1 MGSLLSKTNNPN
13 TNGANLN
20 TATNVKKATKDKKNN
35 VPKSTNV
42 RSNVTKA
49 NNVRS
54 TAGTLK
60 MSGTGCRG
68 SKRNQLCDVMY
79 ADTKPYIPP
88 ITTGKVI
95 KVYDGDTIT
104 IATYIHGLKQP
115 YRFSIRLS
123 GIDTPELRTA
133 NETEKEYAIIIR
145 DKLSAKI
152 MDKTVSVSN
161 ISTEKYG
168 RILATVTLKDENQS
182 INDWLLKNKYAVEYT
197 GGSKQEF
204 NARNFAV
211 KVDKKKKK

>member
-1 MGSLLSKTNNPN
+1 MGSLLSKTNNAD
-13 TNGANLN
+13 ANA
-20 TATNVKKATKDKKNN
+20 TTNVKKSTRSKKNN
-35 VPKSTNV
+35 VKNPTNVKSNIKKATNV
-42 RSNVTKA
+42 RSTTGA
-49 NNVRS
+49 S
-54 TAGTLK
+54 K
-60 MSGTGCRG
+60 MRGTGTTG
-68 SKRNQLCDVMY
+68 TKRNQLCEVMY

-145 DKLSAKI
+145 DKLSSKI
-152 MDKTVSVSN
+152 MDKTVLVSN
-161 ISTEKYG
+161 IATEKYG
-168 RILATVTLKDENQS
+168 RILATVTLKDETQS
-182 INDWLLKNKYAVEYT
+182 INDWLLEKKYAVEYT

-204 NARNFAV
+204 NASDFAV